1 MIKLADRADLDIIV
15 QLVTEFLTDTAYSKY
30 AADVDPE
37 RVKKLC
43 WGCLQLGYVWISW
56 DKEQPTGLL
65 MAIRESNVWI
75 PEKISLK
82 ELVWYVKPQYRN
94 TTAAGRLFSAFCTL
108 AEKQLNTGSIEA
120 YFIGVMS
127 STNTIDFER
136 RGFRLAERLYMKD

>member
-1 MIKLADRADLDIIV
+1 MITVADRSDLATITD
-15 QLVTEFLTDTAYSKY
+15 LVMEFLADTAYSKY
-30 AADVDPE
+30 AVQVDPE

-43 WGCLQLGYVWISW
+43 WGCLQLGKVWISW
-56 DKEQPTGLL
+56 HNDKPTGLL

-82 ELVWYVKPQYRN
+82 ELVWYVKPEYRT
-94 TTAAGRLFSAFCTL
+94 TTAAGRLFSAYCTE

-127 STNTIDFER
+127 STNSIDFER
-136 RGFRLAERLYMKD
+136 RGFRQAERLYMKD

>member
-1 MIKLADRADLDIIV
+1 MITVADRGDLDTV
-15 QLVTEFLTDTAYSKY
+15 VNLVTEFLTDTAYNKY
-30 AADVDPE
+30 AADVDAE
-37 RVKKLC
+37 RIKKLC
-43 WGCLQLGYVWISW
+43 WGCLQLGHVWISW
-56 DKEQPTGLL
+56 NHDKPTGLL

-94 TTAAGRLFSAFCTL
+94 GTAAGRLFSAFCTE